1 MANNMRGMER
11 ASTVNNEM
19 EPEQMEKQL
28 KPVSEEELK
37 QCNAIDLIEMLT
49 ERLKDSRFN
58 KRTIETCQPMLNKL
72 AERFHITDTQAMML
86 AVGIEHPS
94 GLDVNDVANFF
105 SCSNVRASSYF
116 RQCRALEKAGIMYRR
131 NMLGENNYHIT
142 EATDDALQT
151 DKEFVPEWDKKY
163 TTDELV
169 EKVQEVFE
177 TMEDLELDYADGVEM
192 LKRYFRTN
200 THLTCVSEINELQLP
215 PLEFIVLVLMCHT
228 VIFDRTTSTPL
239 SSICNMTK
247 GRDYRKFHKEI
258 FEGRNLLQE
267 RGLVEFKEGDGMAV
281 ADQLQITD
289 KVKNEVLAEYDIEE
303 VFNPRTKNGLL
314 NYEDLAEKPLFYNDR
329 EAKQV
334 SCLHKL
340 ITEDKYKEV
349 CDRMKKAGMRTGV
362 TCLFYGAPG
371 TGKTETVYQ
380 LARQTG
386 RYIMEVNVDKIKDKF
401 VGESEKNMR
410 SVFETYRKKVRS
422 MKNAPILLF
431 NEADAIFSKRI
442 TNVDH
447 SVDQMN
453 NAIQNIIL
461 QEMEKFEGIMIA
473 TTNLTTNLDKAFER
487 RFFYKIK
494 FDNPSAEA
502 KSRIWQSMIPELT
515 DAQALQLA
523 KTYDF
528 SGGQIENV
536 SRKQKVN
543 AIINECDFS
552 FDDIIAYCDEERIG
566 TTTHHRVG
574 F

>member
-1 MANNMRGMER
+1 MC
-11 ASTVNNEM
+11 
-19 EPEQMEKQL
+19 K
-28 KPVSEEELK
+28 
-37 QCNAIDLIEMLT
+37 
-49 ERLKDSRFN
+49 
-58 KRTIETCQPMLNKL
+58 
-72 AERFHITDTQAMML
+72 
-86 AVGIEHPS
+86 
-94 GLDVNDVANFF
+94 
-105 SCSNVRASSYF
+105 
-116 RQCRALEKAGIMYRR
+116 R
-131 NMLGENNYHIT
+131 NMLGEDNYYIT
-142 EATDDALQT
+142 EAADDALQT
-151 DKEFVPEWDKKY
+151 DREFVAIWDKKY
-163 TTDELV
+163 TADEFV
-169 EKVQEVFE
+169 DRVQNVFSI
-177 TMEDLELDYADGVEM
+177 MEDQELDYVDGVEM
-192 LKRYFRTN
+192 LKRYFRSN
-200 THLTCVSEINELQLP
+200 THLTSVSEINELHLP
-215 PLEFIVLVLMCHT
+215 PLEFIVLVLMCHS
-228 VIFDRTTSTPL
+228 VVNDRVTSTPFL
-239 SSICNMTK
+239 SIYNMTK
-247 GRDYRKFHKEI
+247 GRDYHKFHKEI
-258 FEGRNLLQE
+258 YEGCNLLQE
-267 RGLVEFKEGDGMAV
+267 RGLVEFKADDGMAI

-289 KVKNEVLAEYDIEE
+289 KVKNEVLAEYDIED

-334 SCLHKL
+334 SRLHEL
-340 ITEDKYKEV
+340 ITEEKYKEV

-543 AIINECDFS
+543 AIINDCDFC
-552 FDDIIAYCDEERIG
+552 FTDIIAYCDEERIG

>member
-1 MANNMRGMER
+1 M
-11 ASTVNNEM
+11 
-19 EPEQMEKQL
+19 
-28 KPVSEEELK
+28 K
-37 QCNAIDLIEMLT
+37 QCNTIDLIEMLT
-49 ERLKDSRFN
+49 ERLKDCRFD
-58 KRTIETCQPMLNKL
+58 KRTLELCQPMLEKL
-72 AERFHITDTQAMML
+72 AARFRISDTQAMML
-86 AVGIEHPS
+86 AVGVEHPS
-94 GLDVNDVANFF
+94 GLDVNDVATFF

-116 RQCRALEKAGIMYRR
+116 RQCRALEKAGIMCKR
-131 NMLGENNYHIT
+131 NTFGDDNYYIT
-142 EATDDALQT
+142 KEADEALQA
-151 DKEFVPEWDKKY
+151 DRDFVAIWDKKY
-163 TTDELV
+163 TADEFV
-169 EKVQEVFE
+169 DRVQDVFSI
-177 TMEDLELDYADGVEM
+177 MEDLELDYVDGVEM

-200 THLTCVSEINELQLP
+200 THLTCVSEINELHLP
-215 PLEFIVLVLMCHT
+215 PLEFIVLVLMCHS
-228 VIFDRTTSTPL
+228 VVNDRVTSTPFL
-239 SSICNMTK
+239 SIHNMTK
-247 GRDYRKFHKEI
+247 GRDYHKFHKEI
-258 FEGRNLLQE
+258 YEGSNLLQE
-267 RGLVEFKEGDGMAV
+267 RGLVEFKADDGMAI

-334 SCLHKL
+334 SRLHEL
-340 ITEDKYKEV
+340 ISEEKYKEV

-410 SVFETYRKKVRS
+410 SVFETYRKKARS

-431 NEADAIFSKRI
+431 NEADAIFSKRF
-442 TNVDH
+442 TNVDQ

-494 FDNPSAEA
+494 FDNPLQDKVRQSFGRGKEPYLAIDDTRTHRCPSAATGENL
-502 KSRIWQSMIPELT
+502 R
-515 DAQALQLA
+515 LQRR
-523 KTYDF
+523 T
-528 SGGQIENV
+528 N
-536 SRKQKVN
+536 
-543 AIINECDFS
+543 
-552 FDDIIAYCDEERIG
+552 
-566 TTTHHRVG
+566 
-574 F
+574 

>member
-1 MANNMRGMER
+1 MRAMKKAN
-11 ASTVNNEM
+11 TVNNEV
-19 EPEQMEKQL
+19 ELEQKKKAL
-28 KPVSEEELK
+28 KPISEEELK
-37 QCNAIDLIEMLT
+37 QCNMIDLIEMLT
-49 ERLKDSRFN
+49 ERLKDCRFD
-58 KRTIETCQPMLNKL
+58 KHTLELCQPMLDKL
-72 AERFHITDTQAMML
+72 AARFRISDTQAMML
-86 AVGIEHPS
+86 AVGVEHPS
-94 GLDVNDVANFF
+94 GLDVNDVADFF
-105 SCSNVRASSYF
+105 SCSHVRASSYF

-131 NMLGENNYHIT
+131 NMLGENNYRIT

-151 DKEFVPEWDKKY
+151 DKEFVPVWDKKY
-163 TTDELV
+163 TNDELV
-169 EKVQEVFE
+169 DKVQNVFE
-177 TMEDLELDYADGVEM
+177 TMEELELDYADGVEM

-200 THLTCVSEINELQLP
+200 THLTCVSEINELHLP
-215 PLEFIVLVLMCHT
+215 PLEFIVLVLMCHS
-228 VIFDRTTSTPL
+228 VIYDRTTATQLL
-239 SSICNMTK
+239 SIHNMTK
-247 GRDYRKFHKEI
+247 GHDYPKFHKEI

-289 KVKNEVLAEYDIEE
+289 KVKREVLAEFDIED
-303 VFNPRTKNGLL
+303 VFKSRTNKGLL

-334 SCLHKL
+334 SHLQKL
-340 ITEDKYKEV
+340 LTEDHYQNV
-349 CDRMKKAGMRTGV
+349 CKRMKQAGMRTALN
-362 TCLFYGAPG
+362 CLFYGAPG

-386 RYIMEVNVDKIKDKF
+386 RCIMEVNVDKIKDKF

-410 SVFETYRKKVRS
+410 NVFDTYRKKAS
-422 MKNAPILLF
+422 CLKKTPILLF
-431 NEADAIFSKRI
+431 NEADAIFSKRF
-442 TNVDH
+442 TNVEH

-453 NAIQNIIL
+453 NAMQNIIL

-487 RFFYKIK
+487 RFLYKIK
-494 FDNPSAEA
+494 FDSPSAEA
-502 KSRIWQSMIPELT
+502 NSRIWQSMIPELT

-543 AIINECDFS
+543 AIINDCDFS